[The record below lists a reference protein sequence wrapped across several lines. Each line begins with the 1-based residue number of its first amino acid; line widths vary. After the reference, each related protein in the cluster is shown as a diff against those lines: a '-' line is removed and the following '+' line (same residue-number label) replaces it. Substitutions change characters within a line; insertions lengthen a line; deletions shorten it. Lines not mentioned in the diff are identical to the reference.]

1 MQEIFNIIIE
11 ITSVNEV
18 NGNGATVKMISFKG
32 RCQGRYFNG
41 EIMDGGVDTQFIS
54 EKEGGNVSARYMMK
68 GVDNKLNPCKV
79 FIENEGDINSQGDMK
94 TIPRIVTDSAEL
106 SWLQDKNLYGSVA
119 VENDNRLHVRIYV

>member
-1 MQEIFNIIIE
+1 MEEIFNIIIE

-18 NGNGATVKMISFKG
+18 NGNGVTVKMISFKG

-79 FIENEGDINSQGDMK
+79 FIENEGAVNSQGDMK

-119 VENDNRLHVRIYV
+119 VENDNKLHVRIYV